1 MSTENND
8 RILIKKYG
16 NRRLYSTASSS
27 YITLAELEELVRNGE
42 SIQVVDASSQED
54 ITSQILTQ
62 ILVESGKAKSIPV
75 NFLERMIR
83 HRADLLGTLLN
94 AQTQQIERSVD
105 VARHAQDEF
114 IRMMQRAMQVGGGL
128 WNPFMGT
135 QNGNVSQEN
144 NSERRVA
151 DLEREIQELKE
162 MMRQQNEGRTK

>member
-1 MSTENND
+1 MSVEQED

-27 YITLAELEELVRNGE
+27 YITLVELEELVRNGE
-42 SIQVVDASSQED
+42 SIQVVDASTKED

-83 HRADLLGTLLN
+83 HRADLLGALLN

-128 WNPFMGT
+128 WNPFMSPP
-135 QNGNVSQEN
+135 QDSSFRESQ
-144 NSERRVA
+144 SERRVA
-151 DLEREIQELKE
+151 DLEREIQDLKE
-162 MMRQQNEGRTK
+162 MMRQQNDERTK